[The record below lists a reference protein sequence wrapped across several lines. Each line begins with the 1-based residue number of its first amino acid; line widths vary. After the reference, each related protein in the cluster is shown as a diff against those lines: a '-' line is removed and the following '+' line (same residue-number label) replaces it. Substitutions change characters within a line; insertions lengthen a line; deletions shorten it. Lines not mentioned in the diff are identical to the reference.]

1 MSPLTIRV
9 PTRVMKP
16 LRCSERREESGS
28 VEPGSA
34 GARREAHSSSPDL
47 RERRVVWREVSSQES
62 SLASTAAS
70 SVCSSLGGIEGN
82 TRVDI
87 SSHLSSIVNQIGVLE
102 LDMTEH
108 MV

>member
-1 MSPLTIRV
+1 
-9 PTRVMKP
+9 
-16 LRCSERREESGS
+16 
-28 VEPGSA
+28 
-34 GARREAHSSSPDL
+34 
-47 RERRVVWREVSSQES
+47 
-62 SLASTAAS
+62 
-70 SVCSSLGGIEGN
+70 VCSSLGGIEGN